1 MTGKNYSS
9 VLLFLAAIFG
19 NFVLSARALDLG
31 CEEGWIQGG
40 SADDVDLQQYC
51 YKILG
56 AEVRDNPQYIS
67 FYQCKQECN
76 KLGGKLASIHSQAE
90 NMLIYRNLGNIYRGP
105 PFRKTL
111 IGLKDE
117 KWLDG
122 TEVDYTCLQQPCTK
136 WNSPPE
142 KFWDCAF
149 IGGYSTGDLWFNG
162 NCFDDVNKFDCACK
176 KNAQ

>member
-9 VLLFLAAIFG
+9 VVLFLAAIFG

-56 AEVRDNPQYIS
+56 AEVIGDPQYIS

-76 KLGGKLASIHSQAE
+76 KLGGKLAYIHSEAE
-90 NMLIYRNLGNIYRGP
+90 NALIYQNLGNTYHGKT
-105 PFRKTL
+105 RKTL

-117 KWLDG
+117 KRLDG
-122 TEVDYTCLQQPCTK
+122 TDLDYYG
-136 WNSPPE
+136 WNSPPSE
-142 KFWDCAF
+142 DTGDCVF
-149 IGGYSTGDLWFNG
+149 IGGYSTGPLWFAG
-162 NCFDDVNKFDCACK
+162 NCFDDLSKFDCACK